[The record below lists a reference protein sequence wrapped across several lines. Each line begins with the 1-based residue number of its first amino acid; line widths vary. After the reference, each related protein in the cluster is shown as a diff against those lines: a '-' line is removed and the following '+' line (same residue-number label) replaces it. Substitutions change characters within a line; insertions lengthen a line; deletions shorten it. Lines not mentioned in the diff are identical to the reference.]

1 MTWKIKGIGIAL
13 IILFAISTIVAI
25 WFGYKYFS
33 LNDAVNHQTDLV
45 FTQIVFK
52 DGDEVLGIYNDNE
65 ARKDQQLYSVLSSD
79 KIVAAGWK
87 VEFKTDSVLGKSIVK
102 INEHGE
108 FTQNEYWKI
117 TSPTNDSCR
126 HEVGNYCGEGISF
139 LYLDEVNVFEIS
151 LTKN

>member
-87 VEFKTDSVLGKSIVK
+87 VEFK
-102 INEHGE
+102 NW
-108 FTQNEYWKI
+108 F
-117 TSPTNDSCR
+117 CFR
-126 HEVGNYCGEGISF
+126 
-139 LYLDEVNVFEIS
+139 
-151 LTKN
+151 